1 MSTATAPDVPPV
13 RPADGGSQPG
23 RRRVTSQAELE
34 QVAFELFAANG
45 FEQTTVEDIAVAA
58 GIGRRTFFRYFP
70 SKNDVPWGMFEVEL
84 ERMRACL
91 KACPRD
97 VRLMDAIRVALI
109 EFNQVEPDRI
119 RRHRLRMELILRVP
133 ALLAH
138 STLRFAAW
146 RAVVAEFVAERT
158 GQRPDALAPQA
169 IAHAVLGVAVAA
181 YEQWL
186 DDENAELGTLL
197 DLAMRHLAAAFTA
210 PEHPATQAAPPAS
223 VVQLEPRALPPYEP
237 SRMRSAAIQATAM
250 VGAAVLPA
258 TWTGRTEA
266 STTRSPVTP
275 RTRSCGSTTSSAS
288 GPMAVAPT
296 AW

>member
-1 MSTATAPDVPPV
+1 MSVAPGTPP
-13 RPADGGSQPG
+13 PGSQQQGVAAQPG

-34 QVAFELFAANG
+34 RVAFELFAANG

-70 SKNDVPWGMFEVEL
+70 SKNDVPWGMFEREL
-84 ERMRACL
+84 EGVRARL
-91 KACPRD
+91 KACPGD
-97 VRLMDAIRVALI
+97 VQLMDAIRVALVD
-109 EFNQVEPDRI
+109 FNKVEPGQI
-119 RRHRLRMELILRVP
+119 PLHRRRMELILRVP

-146 RAVVAEFVAERT
+146 REVIAEFVAERT
-158 GQRPDALAPQA
+158 GQRPDTLAPQA

-210 PEHPATQAAPPAS
+210 PEHPATPAAPPALA
-223 VVQLEPRALPPYEP
+223 VELEP
-237 SRMRSAAIQATAM
+237 
-250 VGAAVLPA
+250 
-258 TWTGRTEA
+258 
-266 STTRSPVTP
+266 
-275 RTRSCGSTTSSAS
+275 
-288 GPMAVAPT
+288 
-296 AW
+296 